1 MYRGD
6 DYVRPEAAAV
16 LSDPPA
22 LLFDAP
28 FGTGDFEIV
37 LRLTILLVLGRIEER
52 EMLADDLVRPVALD
66 ALRAVVPAGHI
77 AVRIEH
83 EDGVILHAVDEQAE
97 HLLAL
102 AQALFVFAMP
112 RHVAGDLRE
121 ADERSG
127 VVAQRG
133 DDRVRPEARAFFSD
147 APSFVFDASFLGGF
161 AQFPLRLLV
170 FQILGAVEERE
181 VLPDDLIG
189 VVAHDAFRPGVPGAN
204 IPRWA
209 EHE

>member
-52 EMLADDLVRPVALD
+52 EMLADDLVRPVAHD
-66 ALRAVVPAGHI
+66 AL
-77 AVRIEH
+77 
-83 EDGVILHAVDEQAE
+83 
-97 HLLAL
+97 
-102 AQALFVFAMP
+102 
-112 RHVAGDLRE
+112 
-121 ADERSG
+121 
-127 VVAQRG
+127 
-133 DDRVRPEARAFFSD
+133 
-147 APSFVFDASFLGGF
+147 
-161 AQFPLRLLV
+161 
-170 FQILGAVEERE
+170 
-181 VLPDDLIG
+181 
-189 VVAHDAFRPGVPGAN
+189 RPGVPGAN

-209 EHE
+209 EHEHRVIRDVADEKGQLLRSACEVDRGACHFRDCNRMPFACQSLARGTPACARDRFTQC